1 MSLHNRLDY
10 AAEGRNICQ
19 TKIWAQN
26 GCAEDTVEAVR
37 VGVNCPEVRERTQ
50 EGGEEGGS
58 GAVRKRVQRRREENH
73 QVVYG
78 TRKS

>member
-1 MSLHNRLDY
+1 M
-10 AAEGRNICQ
+10 
-19 TKIWAQN
+19 